1 MRRFLQ
7 TCETLLALT
16 AAWMLVFVLPFRL
29 LVRLLARGASRAGM
43 PSDLVVGRGLARR
56 VMRLAPRMPFRTTCL
71 VRAVAG
77 WVMLRWRGVPAVVR
91 FGVRCPA
98 GVRRTGG
105 LRCWPAF
112 RTRAARPMSPS
123 VSRRCRRKRGGPAG
137 ISASSGR
144 SGSTLPF
151 PTWCA
156 CASRAGAR

>member
-98 GVRRTGG
+98 GVLQAHAWLLVGDVAVLGG
-105 LRCWPAF
+105 EEAEGYTPIGDF
-112 RTRAARPMSPS
+112 G
-123 VSRRCRRKRGGPAG
+123 V
-137 ISASSGR
+137 GR
-144 SGSTLPF
+144 HSTPQV
-151 PTWCA
+151 W
-156 CASRAGAR
+156 SDR